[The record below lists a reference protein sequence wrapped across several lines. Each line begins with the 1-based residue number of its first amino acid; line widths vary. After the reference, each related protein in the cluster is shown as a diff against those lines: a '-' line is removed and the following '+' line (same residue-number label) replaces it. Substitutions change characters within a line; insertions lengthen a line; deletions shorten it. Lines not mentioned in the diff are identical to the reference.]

1 MTTNDTQILDV
12 SVIDRVLPAE
22 YEVLLPSDPRNEQ
35 RASVR
40 AVRHRSGGLTHYFA
54 SVQEYFTFATSVMPR
69 QRLLAEEY
77 GTRYIQ
83 LSAQY
88 DHDPYF
94 HAGVTHTVAA
104 FTHRSVVIHR
114 LKSDETSVRIEFTAE
129 EMAALVEGYQ
139 ASLAEFESDA
149 ATAPEFDPFTDVPGE
164 NE

>member
-1 MTTNDTQILDV
+1 MTTNETHSLGV

-22 YEVLLPSDPRNEQ
+22 YEILQPTDPRNEQ
-35 RASVR
+35 RAALR
-40 AVRHRSGGLTHYFA
+40 AVRHRSGGLTHYFSTA
-54 SVQEYFTFATSVMPR
+54 EEYFTFATSVIPR

-94 HAGVTHTVAA
+94 HAGLTHTVAA
-104 FTHRSVVIHR
+104 FTNRSVVIHR
-114 LKSDETSVRIEFTAE
+114 LKSDETAVRIEFSAE

-139 ASLAEFESDA
+139 SYLTEIEGD
-149 ATAPEFDPFTDVPGE
+149 TVAPEFDPFADVPSE
-164 NE
+164 HE

>member
-1 MTTNDTQILDV
+1 MTTNETQTLDV

-22 YEVLLPSDPRNEQ
+22 YEILLPTDPRNEQ

-40 AVRHRSGGLTHYFA
+40 AVRHRSGGLTHYF
-54 SVQEYFTFATSVMPR
+54 STVVEYFTFATSVMPR

-88 DHDPYF
+88 DADPYF

-114 LKSDETSVRIEFTAE
+114 LKSDETAVRIEFSAE

-139 ASLAEFESDA
+139 SYLAECEGSA
-149 ATAPEFDPFTDVPGE
+149 AAPEFDPFADVPEE
-164 NE
+164 NV

>member
-1 MTTNDTQILDV
+1 MTMNDTPVV
-12 SVIDRVLPAE
+12 SLADIDRVLPDE
-22 YEVLLPSDPRNEQ
+22 YDILKRTDPRNEN
-35 RASVR
+35 RAAIR
-40 AVRHRSGGLTHYFA
+40 AVRHRTGGLTR
-54 SVQEYFTFATSVMPR
+54 YFTFATSVIPR

-94 HAGVTHTVAA
+94 HAALTHTVAA

-114 LKSDETSVRIEFTAE
+114 LKSDETAVRMEFSAE

-139 ASLAEFESDA
+139 SYLAEFEGGA
-149 ATAPEFDPFTDVPGE
+149 AAPEFDPFADVTSE
-164 NE
+164 HE

>member
-1 MTTNDTQILDV
+1 MTTNENQTLDV
-12 SVIDRVLPAE
+12 SVIDRVLPTE
-22 YEVLLPSDPRNEQ
+22 YEILLPTDPRNEQ
-35 RASVR
+35 RSAVR
-40 AVRHRSGGLTHYFA
+40 AVRHRSGGLTHYFFTA
-54 SVQEYFTFATSVMPR
+54 QEYFTFATSVLPR

-77 GTRYIQ
+77 GTRYLQ

-88 DHDPYF
+88 DADPYF

-139 ASLAEFESDA
+139 SYLAECEGGTA
-149 ATAPEFDPFTDVPGE
+149 APEFDPFADVPDE
-164 NE
+164 NG

>member
-1 MTTNDTQILDV
+1 MTTNETHSLGV
-12 SVIDRVLPAE
+12 STIDRVLPAE
-22 YEVLLPSDPRNEQ
+22 YEILQPTDPRNEN
-35 RASVR
+35 RAAVR
-40 AVRHRSGGLTHYFA
+40 AVRHRSGGLTHCFP
-54 SVQEYFTFATSVMPR
+54 SVQEYFTFAPSVIPR

-94 HAGVTHTVAA
+94 HAGLTHTVAA

-114 LKSDETSVRIEFTAE
+114 LKSDETAVRMEFSAE

-139 ASLAEFESDA
+139 SYLQEFEGG
-149 ATAPEFDPFTDVPGE
+149 ATTPEFDPFADVPGE
-164 NE
+164 HE

>member
-1 MTTNDTQILDV
+1 MTTNETKSLDV

-22 YEVLLPSDPRNEQ
+22 YEILLPTDPRNEN

-40 AVRHRSGGLTHYFA
+40 AVRHRSGGLIHYF
-54 SVQEYFTFATSVMPR
+54 SSIEEYFTFATSVMPR

-88 DHDPYF
+88 DADPYF
-94 HAGVTHTVAA
+94 HASVTHTVAA

-114 LKSDETSVRIEFTAE
+114 LKSDETAVRMEFTAE

-139 ASLAEFESDA
+139 SYLASCEGDA
-149 ATAPEFDPFTDVPGE
+149 VPPEFDPFTNVPGE
-164 NE
+164 ND

>member
-1 MTTNDTQILDV
+1 MTTNDTLSLAD
-12 SVIDRVLPAE
+12 IDRVLPTE
-22 YEVLLPSDPRNEQ
+22 YDILPPTDPRNEN
-35 RASVR
+35 RAALR
-40 AVRHRSGGLTHYFA
+40 AVRQRSGGLTHYF
-54 SVQEYFTFATSVMPR
+54 STIQEYFTFATSVIPR

-83 LSAQY
+83 LSASY

-114 LKSDETSVRIEFTAE
+114 LKSDETAVRMEFSPE

-139 ASLAEFESDA
+139 SYLAELEGGA
-149 ATAPEFDPFTDVPGE
+149 VAPKFDPFADVPDE
-164 NE
+164 HE